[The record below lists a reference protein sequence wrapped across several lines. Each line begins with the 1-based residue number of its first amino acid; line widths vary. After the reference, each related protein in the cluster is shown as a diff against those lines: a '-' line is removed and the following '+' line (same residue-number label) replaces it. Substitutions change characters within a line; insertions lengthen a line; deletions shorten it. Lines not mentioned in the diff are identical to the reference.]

1 MRAVASNAYNPTMA
15 APLSAKD
22 EALRLVQGLD
32 EDATWADII
41 YLLYIREKRERGK
54 RDSDAGR
61 VATLEEVRRRFG
73 IATP

>member
-1 MRAVASNAYNPTMA
+1 MRTVAAGSYNPLMA
-15 APLSAKD
+15 APLSAKE
-22 EALRLVQGLD
+22 EALRLVQDLND
-32 EDATWADII
+32 DATWADII
-41 YLLYIREKRERGK
+41 YLMYIREKRERGK

>member
-1 MRAVASNAYNPTMA
+1 MA